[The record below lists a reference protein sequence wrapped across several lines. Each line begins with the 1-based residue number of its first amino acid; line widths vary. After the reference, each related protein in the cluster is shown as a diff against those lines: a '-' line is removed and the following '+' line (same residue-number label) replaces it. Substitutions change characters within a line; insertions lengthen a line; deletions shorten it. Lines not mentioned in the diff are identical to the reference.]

1 MEIYTSCVRTDQT
14 ADSNSFGRIVLSFQR
29 RQKTRQRVDTQS
41 GRAIT
46 INLPRGTVMRGGD
59 RLVSEA
65 GSIVHVVAAC
75 ERVSTVASH
84 DAQAL
89 ARAAY
94 HLGNRHV
101 SVQIGLG
108 WVRYLQDHVLDIM
121 LRELGLEPKE
131 ERAPF
136 EPETGAYNS
145 HSHSHASA

>member
-1 MEIYTSCVRTDQT
+1 
-14 ADSNSFGRIVLSFQR
+14 
-29 RQKTRQRVDTQS
+29 
-41 GRAIT
+41 
-46 INLPRGTVMRGGD
+46 MRGGD

-101 SVQIGLG
+101 SV
-108 WVRYLQDHVLDIM
+108 
-121 LRELGLEPKE
+121 
-131 ERAPF
+131 
-136 EPETGAYNS
+136 
-145 HSHSHASA
+145 